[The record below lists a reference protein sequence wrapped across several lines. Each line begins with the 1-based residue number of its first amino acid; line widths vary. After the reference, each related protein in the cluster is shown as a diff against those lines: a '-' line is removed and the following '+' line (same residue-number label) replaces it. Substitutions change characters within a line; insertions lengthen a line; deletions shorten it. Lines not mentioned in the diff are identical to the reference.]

1 MDKSNSEQP
10 SEVTFAKGNTLDE
23 LKKSEIELIEYG
35 WQSEGPVIQNQDG
48 TYSRKMIK
56 P

>member
-1 MDKSNSEQP
+1 MEDKAP
-10 SEVTFAKGNTLDE
+10 SEVTFATGRDLDE
-23 LKKSEIELIEYG
+23 LKKNESDLVEHG
-35 WQSEGPVIQNQDG
+35 WQSEGPVLENKDG